1 MADSEQADAEQSVD
15 VLLAAAGL
23 DVPVKERQRLAQLY
37 PSLRKSADRFY
48 TVDVGDEVPAAI
60 YRAGEVGT

>member
-1 MADSEQADAEQSVD
+1 MADSEQTDAEQSVD

-23 DVPVKERQRLAQLY
+23 DVPVEERQRLAQLY
-37 PSLRKSADRFY
+37 PALRKSADRFY

-60 YRAGEVGT
+60 YRAGEVGA